1 MGALTAL
8 GEHADLREL
17 DAVSLD
23 DATRTPIP
31 GFPPLSAHRA
41 TAAEAAVTPG

>member
-23 DATRTPIP
+23 DAARTRSTRV
-31 GFPPLSAHRA
+31 PPPTAYRA
-41 TAAEAAVTPG
+41 TAAEAAVIPG